1 MIDETAG
8 TGGGRRITAQ
18 SDDPARRRQL
28 RAAEPAAKRTNGK
41 GAAVSPPRTAAA
53 SVVRQPGR
61 AAPGARAFGVICMSL
76 GTHMALMGV
85 LGFMPTAEQFFAAGK
100 VEMEVIEPPK
110 PPAPPPPPKVEEPKP
125 PEPEPPRPKAA
136 PKPVA
141 PKAAEPEPPKEQAK
155 AAPEAPVDLTGVTL
169 TGGDGSSWSSVTGS
183 GGALTGPAPRV
194 ASVTGRDRA
203 GSTQGVVGGQ
213 GDKPVLVAEASLL
226 RKPVPPDGMDA
237 LLEQNFPPRARAQ
250 GVSGSALLSVKI
262 LSDGRVG
269 DMKVMRETGDYGFGV
284 ACQKTLRMRRWQ
296 PPLDRRG
303 QPVATEIRYSC
314 EFEVAY

>member
-1 MIDETAG
+1 
-8 TGGGRRITAQ
+8 
-18 SDDPARRRQL
+18 
-28 RAAEPAAKRTNGK
+28 
-41 GAAVSPPRTAAA
+41 
-53 SVVRQPGR
+53 
-61 AAPGARAFGVICMSL
+61 MSL
-76 GTHMALMGV
+76 GAHMAIMGA
-85 LGFMPTAEQFFAAGK
+85 LGFMPSADEFATLGK
-100 VEMEVIEPPK
+100 VEMEIVVPEPPA
-110 PPAPPPPPKVEEPKP
+110 PPPPPPKVEEVKP
-125 PEPEPPRPKAA
+125 PDPEPPKPKAPKLAA
-136 PKPVA
+136 PKP
-141 PKAAEPEPPKEQAK
+141 AEPEPPKQEAK
-155 AAPEAPVDLTGVTL
+155 AAPEAPLDLTGVTL
-169 TGGDGSSWSSVTGS
+169 TGGDGSSWSSVTGT

-203 GSTQGVVGGQ
+203 GSTQGIVGGK
-213 GDKPVLVAEASLL
+213 GDKPLVVAEASLS

-262 LSDGRVG
+262 LSDGRVD
-269 DMKVMRETGDYGFGV
+269 DMKVMRETGDYGFGT